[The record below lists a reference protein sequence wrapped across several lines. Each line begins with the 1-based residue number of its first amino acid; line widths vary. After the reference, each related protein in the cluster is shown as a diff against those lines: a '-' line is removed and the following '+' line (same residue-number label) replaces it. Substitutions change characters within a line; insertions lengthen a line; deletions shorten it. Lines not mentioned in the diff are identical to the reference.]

1 MPDRKPTGRIRSVTE
16 AEATRDASFE
26 EKADTTL
33 DATPG
38 HGERDGLTGPRPLVS
53 DSFVRASFTL
63 EQLRTFLAVA
73 GREHVTQ
80 AASVLRLS
88 QSAVTQQVH
97 LLERALG
104 LQLIERVGR
113 NIRLT
118 SSGTQVA
125 SAALLIMR
133 AVENLDEV
141 VSAARGLAC
150 GSVSVGATEVTAT
163 YYLPEYLVGFALA
176 HPGIEVNVVAAST
189 ARTCER
195 VAKGQLDC
203 AIVDSPL
210 PKTYPDHVL
219 LAADDAVLV
228 SNPRHALSR
237 RDQLGP
243 RHIAGERYLLYDPE
257 SSIQALAAEML
268 GAAYG
273 RLSISRVPG
282 LEAARQYLL
291 RDAEHIAV
299 MPGRA
304 VADDLRRGSL
314 ARLAIT
320 PKRQRIYAL
329 RRGASAEPAIEA
341 FWRLVSGHAR
351 IAAT

>member
-1 MPDRKPTGRIRSVTE
+1 MPDRKQPAHIQLVTE
-16 AEATRDASFE
+16 SEAIEVADSADADIAGDPAAGRAERE
-26 EKADTTL
+26 
-33 DATPG
+33 
-38 HGERDGLTGPRPLVS
+38 GLTGPPPLVS

-80 AASVLRLS
+80 AASMLRLS

-104 LQLIERVGR
+104 IQLIERIGR

-118 SSGTQVA
+118 TTGTQVA

-133 AVENLDEV
+133 AVENLDQV
-141 VSAARGLAC
+141 VRTARGLDFGC
-150 GSVSVGATEVTAT
+150 VSVGATAVTAT

-176 HPGIEVNVVAAST
+176 HPGIQVNVVAAST
-189 ARTCER
+189 SEICEH

-203 AIVDSPL
+203 AVVDSPL
-210 PKTYPDHVL
+210 PKTCPEHVL
-219 LAADDAVLV
+219 LAADDVMLV

-237 RDQLGP
+237 RDHLGP
-243 RHIAGERYLLYDPE
+243 RHLTGQRYLLYAPGSAIE
-257 SSIQALAAEML
+257 ALAAEML
-268 GAAYG
+268 GPAYA

-282 LEAARQYLL
+282 LEAARQYIL
-291 RDAEHIAV
+291 RDSEHIAI

-304 VADDLRRGSL
+304 VADDIRRGSL
-314 ARLAIT
+314 TRLAIT
-320 PKRQRIYAL
+320 PRRQSIYAL
-329 RRGASAEPAIEA
+329 RRSASAEPAIEA
-341 FWRLVSGHAR
+341 FWRNVTDKAG
-351 IAAT
+351 IGP

>member
-1 MPDRKPTGRIRSVTE
+1 VPDRRPTERMESVTE
-16 AEATRDASFE
+16 AEAARIAGAGETGITGD
-26 EKADTTL
+26 
-33 DATPG
+33 PG
-38 HGERDGLTGPRPLVS
+38 SGHAERDDLAGPHPLVS

-80 AASVLRLS
+80 AASMLRLS

-104 LQLIERVGR
+104 IQLIERVGR

-118 SSGTQVA
+118 TTGTQVA

-133 AVENLDEV
+133 AVENLDDV
-141 VSAARGLAC
+141 VRAARGLDWGC
-150 GSVSVGATEVTAT
+150 VSVGATGVTGT

-176 HPGIEVNVVAAST
+176 HPGIQVNVTAGST
-189 ARTCER
+189 AEICDR

-210 PKTYPDHVL
+210 PKTHPEHVL
-219 LAADDAVLV
+219 LAADDALLV

-237 RDQLGP
+237 REQLSP
-243 RHIAGERYLLYDPE
+243 RHFAGQRYLLYDQG
-257 SSIQALAAEML
+257 SSIEALAAEML
-268 GAAYG
+268 GPAYG

-282 LEAARQYLL
+282 LEGARQYLL
-291 RDAEHIAV
+291 HDAEHIAI

-320 PKRQRIYAL
+320 PRRQFIYAL
-329 RRGASAEPAIEA
+329 RRGASAEPAIGA
-341 FWRLVSGHAR
+341 FWRIVTGNAD